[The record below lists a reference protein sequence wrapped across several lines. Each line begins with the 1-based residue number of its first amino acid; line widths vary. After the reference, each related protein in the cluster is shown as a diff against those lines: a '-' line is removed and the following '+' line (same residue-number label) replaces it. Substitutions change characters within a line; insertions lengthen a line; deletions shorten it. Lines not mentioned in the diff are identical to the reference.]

1 MIVVKKDKN
10 LSLIDYF
17 DPESP
22 ESTEF
27 RRVLYNLNGI
37 PGGGAKKAVLV
48 TSAMLSEG
56 KSVISSYL
64 ALTSAYFKSR
74 KTLLMDFDLRR
85 PMIHNLFSVPLA
97 NGISDILA
105 KGVASRNMIKKTSN
119 DNLDL
124 LTAGQTMPN
133 PSELFNG
140 PAIHRIIEEMKFYYD
155 LILVDSPP
163 LLPVMDPM
171 ILLEE
176 LDGAILVI
184 KAGSTQR
191 DIVARARD
199 LLEPQKDK
207 IAGVVINN
215 LDQTLPYH
223 YNYDYYGYNYKPIQ
237 KK

>member
-1 MIVVKKDKN
+1 LSKNVKN
-10 LSLIDYF
+10 LSIIDYF

-27 RRVLYNLNGI
+27 RRVLYNLNGV
-37 PGGGAKKAVLV
+37 PPNGGKKAVLV
-48 TSAMLSEG
+48 TSSMLAEG
-56 KSVISSYL
+56 KSIVSAFM
-64 ALTSAYFKSR
+64 ALTSARFKNR
-74 KTLLMDFDLRR
+74 KTLLIDFDLRR
-85 PMIHNLFSVPLA
+85 PMVHKLFSVPLE

-105 KGVASRNMIKKTSN
+105 KGIASRNVIKKTSI

-124 LTAGQTMPN
+124 LTAGKVMPN
-133 PSELFNG
+133 PSELFSG

-176 LDGAILVI
+176 LDGAVLVV
-184 KAGSTQR
+184 KAGSTQKE
-191 DIVARARD
+191 IVRRARD
-199 LLEPQKDK
+199 LLATQKDK

-215 LDQTLPYH
+215 LNQTLPYH
-223 YNYDYYGYNYKPIQ
+223 YNFDYYGYHYKPVR

>member
-1 MIVVKKDKN
+1 MGKKSKN
-10 LSLIDYF
+10 LSIIEFY

-37 PGGGAKKAVLV
+37 PNGSAKKAVLV
-48 TSAMLSEG
+48 TSSMLAEG
-56 KSVISSYL
+56 KSIVSAYL
-64 ALTSAYFKSR
+64 ALTSARFKNR

-85 PMIHNLFSVPLA
+85 PMIHKLFSVPLE
-97 NGISDILA
+97 NGVSDILA
-105 KGVASRNMIKKTSN
+105 KGIASRNVIKKTSIE
-119 DNLDL
+119 NLDL
-124 LTAGQTMPN
+124 LTAGKVMPN

-140 PAIHRIIEEMKFYYD
+140 PAIHKIIEEMKFYYD

-176 LDGAILVI
+176 LDGAVLVI
-184 KAGSTQR
+184 KAGSTQKE
-191 DIVARARD
+191 IVTRARD
-199 LLEPQKDK
+199 LLTSQKDK
-207 IAGVVINN
+207 VVGVVVNN
-215 LDQTLPYH
+215 LNQTLPYH
-223 YNYDYYGYNYKPIQ
+223 YNYDYYGYHYKPVR

>member
-1 MIVVKKDKN
+1 MVKKGKN
-10 LSLIDYF
+10 LSILEYF

-27 RRVLYNLNGI
+27 RRVLYNLNGLSSSV
-37 PGGGAKKAVLV
+37 KKAVLV
-48 TSAMLSEG
+48 TSAVLSEG
-56 KSVISSYL
+56 KSIISSYL
-64 ALTSAYFKSR
+64 ALTSAHFKNR
-74 KTLLMDFDLRR
+74 KTLLVDFDLRR
-85 PMIHNLFSVPLA
+85 PMIHKLFSVPLA
-97 NGISDILA
+97 NGVSDILA
-105 KGVASRNMIKKTSN
+105 KGVASRKLIKKTSN

-124 LTAGQTMPN
+124 LTAGQIMPN

-140 PAIHRIIEEMKFYYD
+140 PLIHRIIEEMKFYYD
-155 LILVDSPP
+155 LILIDSPP

-184 KAGSTQR
+184 KAGSTQKE
-191 DIVARARD
+191 IVARARD
-199 LLEPQKDK
+199 LLASQKGK
-207 IAGVVINN
+207 VAGVVINN

-223 YNYDYYGYNYKPIQ
+223 YNYDYYGYHYKPIQ

>member
-1 MIVVKKDKN
+1 LTSKSTN
-10 LSLIDYF
+10 LSIIEYF
-17 DPESP
+17 DPESA

-37 PGGGAKKAVLV
+37 QSGGNKKAVLI

-56 KSVISSYL
+56 KSIISAYL
-64 ALTSAYFKSR
+64 AMTSARFKNR
-74 KTLLMDFDLRR
+74 KTLLVDFDLRR
-85 PMIHNLFSVPLA
+85 PMVHKLFDVPLE

-105 KGVASRNMIKKTSN
+105 KGIASRNVIKKTAI

-124 LTAGQTMPN
+124 LTAGKIMPN

-140 PAIHRIIEEMKFYYD
+140 PSIHRIIEEMKFYYE

-171 ILLEE
+171 LLLEE
-176 LDGAILVI
+176 LDGVILVI
-184 KAGSTQR
+184 KAGSTQKE
-191 DIVARARD
+191 IVARARD
-199 LLEPQKDK
+199 LLASQKNK
-207 IAGVVINN
+207 VAGVVINN

-223 YNYDYYGYNYKPIQ
+223 YNYDYYGYHYRPVT